1 MRRLSCTFVV
11 RICHKTRVRMIW
23 SIYRKILNIRTPK
36 NCCNHPKIG
45 TVILLYRVIWS
56 KGCRHNTQCKPW
68 SDWSASTL
76 FAQTTKTSDHKV
88 HVRLASTWKL
98 SRHAAIQM
106 SRDMIKRTK
115 WLCAKRRLSLGI
127 RAVWSESSL
136 SAWRKL
142 GSLATHWAQRRLW
155 SD

>member
-1 MRRLSCTFVV
+1 MRRLSCTFVD
-11 RICHKTRVRMIW
+11 RICHKIRVRMNW

-56 KGCRHNTQCKPW
+56 KRCRRNTQCKPW

-115 WLCAKRRLSLGI
+115 WLCA
-127 RAVWSESSL
+127 
-136 SAWRKL
+136 
-142 GSLATHWAQRRLW
+142 QRRLRSAW
-155 SD
+155 ASAQSDQSLRCPHEESLGP